1 MKKRKL
7 LAVTLLSTILLNS
20 AVPLVVA
27 DTSLRN
33 STSSTDQ
40 PTTADTDTDDESETP
55 KKDKKSKETAS
66 QHDTQKDHKPSHTHP
81 TPPSNDTKQTDQTS
95 SEATDKPNKDKNN
108 TNQPDSSDQST
119 PSPKDQSSQKE
130 SQNKDGRPTPS
141 PDQQKDPTPDKT
153 PEKSADKTPEKGPEK
168 SADKTPEK
176 GPEKATDKTPEKGPE
191 KATDKTPEPNRDTP
205 NPIQPPLAAAAP
217 VFAPWRESDKD
228 RSKLKPSSRSSA
240 AYVRHWTGES
250 AYTHNLLSRRYGI
263 TAEQLDGFLNSLG
276 IHYDKERL
284 NGKRL
289 LAWEKL
295 TGLDVRAIVAIAMAE
310 SSLGTQ
316 GVAKEKGANMFGYGA
331 FDFNP
336 NNAKKYSDEVAIRHM
351 VEDTIIANKNQTFE
365 RQDLKAKKWSLGQ
378 LDTLIDGGVYF
389 TDTSGSGQ
397 RRADIM
403 TKLDQWIDDH
413 GSTPEIP
420 EHLKITSGTQFSE
433 VPVGYK
439 RSQPQNVLTYK
450 SETYSFGQC
459 TWYAYNRV
467 KELGYQVD
475 RYMGNGG
482 DWQRK
487 PGFVTTHKPKVGY
500 VVSFAPGQAGADAT
514 YGHVAVVEQ
523 IKEDGSILISESNV
537 MGLGTISYRTFT
549 AEQASLLTY
558 VVGDKLPRP

>member
-81 TPPSNDTKQTDQTS
+81 TPPSNDTKQTDQAS
-95 SEATDKPNKDKNN
+95 SEATDKPNKDKND

-130 SQNKDGRPTPS
+130 SQNKDGRSTPS
-141 PDQQKDPTPDKT
+141 PDQPKDQTPDKT
-153 PEKSADKTPEKGPEK
+153 PEKSADKTP
-168 SADKTPEK
+168 DKAPEK
-176 GPEKATDKTPEKGPE
+176 GPEKAAE
-191 KATDKTPEPNRDTP
+191 KTPEPNRDAP

-228 RSKLKPSSRSSA
+228 LSKLKPSSRSSA
-240 AYVRHWTGES
+240 AYVRHWTGDS

-289 LAWEKL
+289 LEWEKL

-336 NNAKKYSDEVAIRHM
+336 NNAKKYSDEVAIRHI

>member
-55 KKDKKSKETAS
+55 KKDKKSKET
-66 QHDTQKDHKPSHTHP
+66 
-81 TPPSNDTKQTDQTS
+81 
-95 SEATDKPNKDKNN
+95 
-108 TNQPDSSDQST
+108 DSSDQST

-141 PDQQKDPTPDKT
+141 PDQQKDQTP
-153 PEKSADKTPEKGPEK
+153 
-168 SADKTPEK
+168 
-176 GPEKATDKTPEKGPE
+176 DKTPEKGPE
-191 KATDKTPEPNRDTP
+191 KATDKTPEPNRDAP
-205 NPIQPPLAAAAP
+205 KPIQPPLAAAP
-217 VFAPWRESDKD
+217 VFIPWRESDKD
-228 RSKLKPSSRSSA
+228 LSKLKPSSRSSA
-240 AYVRHWTGES
+240 AYVRHWTGDS

-289 LAWEKL
+289 LEWEKL

>member
-40 PTTADTDTDDESETP
+40 PTTADTDTDDESETA

-66 QHDTQKDHKPSHTHP
+66 QHDTQKDHKSSHTHP
-81 TPPSNDTKQTDQTS
+81 TPPSNDTKQTDQAS

-130 SQNKDGRPTPS
+130 SQNKDGRSTPS
-141 PDQQKDPTPDKT
+141 PDQQKDQTP
-153 PEKSADKTPEKGPEK
+153 
-168 SADKTPEK
+168 
-176 GPEKATDKTPEKGPE
+176 DKTPEKGPE
-191 KATDKTPEPNRDTP
+191 KATDKTPEPNRDAP
-205 NPIQPPLAAAAP
+205 KPIQPPLAAAP

-228 RSKLKPSSRSSA
+228 LSKLKPSSRSSA
-240 AYVRHWTGES
+240 AYVRHWTGDS

-289 LAWEKL
+289 LEWEKL